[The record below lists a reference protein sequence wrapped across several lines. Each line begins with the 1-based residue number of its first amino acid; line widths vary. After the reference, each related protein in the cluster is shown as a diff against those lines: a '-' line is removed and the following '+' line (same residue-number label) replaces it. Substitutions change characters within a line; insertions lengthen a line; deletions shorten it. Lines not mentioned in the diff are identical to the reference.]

1 MERASR
7 FFSPLQS
14 REFEFHSLFAHAPP
28 SSRICCWTCAP
39 LFPPTPKPD
48 PFPSESHTT
57 ALCKAEGEGEGGA
70 RRIVGGGGGGNVPHN
85 YCSHFS
91 PLPLA
96 RKHLLR
102 KNPTLFFL
110 FSPTLPLAS
119 DCQKCVGG
127 GVSTQKVGWGSV
139 GGDTGRKCRQTKRSL
154 YIPSLVSLSLAI
166 GSQTEEEIS
175 ATH

>member
-1 MERASR
+1 M
-7 FFSPLQS
+7 
-14 REFEFHSLFAHAPP
+14 
-28 SSRICCWTCAP
+28 
-39 LFPPTPKPD
+39 
-48 PFPSESHTT
+48 
-57 ALCKAEGEGEGGA
+57 
-70 RRIVGGGGGGNVPHN
+70 GGGGGGNVPHN

-127 GVSTQKVGWGSV
+127 GVSTQKVGWGVEIRVSVQEAGSV
-139 GGDTGRKCRQTKRSL
+139 GKQNAL
-154 YIPSLVSLSLAI
+154 YISPSLVSLSLAI
-166 GSQTEEEIS
+166 GSQTEEKIS